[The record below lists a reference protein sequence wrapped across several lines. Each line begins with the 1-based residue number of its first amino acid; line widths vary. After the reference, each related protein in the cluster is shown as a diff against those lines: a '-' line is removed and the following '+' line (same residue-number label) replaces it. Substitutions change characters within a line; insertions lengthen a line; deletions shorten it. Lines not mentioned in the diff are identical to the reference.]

1 MNLFKELGE
10 ILNPKSAA
18 NILEEIRKEKSE
30 DYSDNI
36 DRSGLLPHEINW
48 N

>member
-18 NILEEIRKEKSE
+18 DILEGIKKEKAE
-30 DYSDNI
+30 DYSDDI
-36 DRSGLLPHEINW
+36 DRSGPLPHEINW